1 MRSRHL
7 PIPSSVLR
15 ASESCSSHTKSHLG
29 EFLWFRERERE
40 KKTHLSQENI
50 HTNNN
55 VSFPT
60 IPKGGSAYHPSDQV
74 FKN

>member
-7 PIPSSVLR
+7 NTLQYSEPQRAVAVTLKVTWENSSVVY
-15 ASESCSSHTKSHLG
+15 
-29 EFLWFRERERE
+29 RERE
-40 KKTHLSQENI
+40 KKKKILSQENI

-60 IPKGGSAYHPSDQV
+60 IPKECLLLPS
-74 FKN
+74 K